1 MFVPTSRASAVLRIA
16 RFPIPRS
23 PLQKAAWTKGKAYF
37 YTGAALMEYPIHQVL
52 IPHTYALPSSSESG
66 SSIPVN
72 LLIPPTASPSSPC
85 PLVLI
90 MTGLDGYR
98 TELAVWQRGWLEK
111 GVATLVVEIPGTGDS
126 PALPND
132 PTSPDR
138 QWSSVLDWLASSS
151 GGREKGID
159 PSKIIVWGFSTGG
172 YYALRIAHTHA
183 SQLLG
188 SVSLGGGCH
197 HMFDREWLDK
207 INNLEYPFDLAN
219 TLAYKFGYGSSP
231 EGLEKFKQE
240 GQKKFSLLLDGTLAR
255 GDRDTS
261 TQETQE
267 SQEGEGKK
275 TSCKMLLVN
284 GEWDRIFPIE
294 DLTLALKF
302 GQKQNAPKKD
312 MEARIVEG
320 RWHMGEPESFVI
332 ILKWIHELLGL
343 DGDWVSQM
351 RGLGAKAK

>member
-1 MFVPTSRASAVLRIA
+1 
-16 RFPIPRS
+16 
-23 PLQKAAWTKGKAYF
+23 
-37 YTGAALMEYPIHQVL
+37 
-52 IPHTYALPSSSESG
+52 
-66 SSIPVN
+66 
-72 LLIPPTASPSSPC
+72 
-85 PLVLI
+85 